1 MPLKPVRGFQFG
13 WPSQRR
19 IAGRHGEADADVER
33 APASSV
39 LIRAVA
45 NPRSQQPGSAA
56 VDPLHAMQFLGR

>member
-1 MPLKPVRGFQFG
+1 
-13 WPSQRR
+13 
-19 IAGRHGEADADVER
+19 
-33 APASSV
+33 V